1 MDVFEA
7 IQKRKSVR
15 SYEDKPVP
23 KETLAKLLDAARV
36 APSAKRVQPWHFI
49 VVTDKKK
56 REELSKGMFAKWL
69 KNAPVVIAACGDA
82 TASHKWYA
90 VDTALALENIALAA
104 VGEGLGTCFVGSFN
118 EDDVKKLLG
127 IPENLRVVALLAVGY
142 ASEKE
147 GVTSKVF
154 SFLSGKRRRLEEI
167 VSLETYG
174 ESFTSV
180 GE

>member
-69 KNAPVVIAACGDA
+69 KNAPVVIAAFGDA
-82 TASHKWYA
+82 
-90 VDTALALENIALAA
+90 TALALENIALAA